1 MRLIY
6 PIIILFLLTS
16 AGAAQL
22 SPDKER
28 FDVVL
33 HPGELEDRTLKLTN
47 IGDAPIFKI
56 TSTQVSG
63 SAKDLIFLVMPK
75 EEVLQPE
82 DEAEIEIFFAIS
94 PETKPGVY
102 TGYIYLL
109 ESTPPT
115 MPIRIEFNINIVG
128 QQSYGLGM
136 TIDDAKSDF
145 IYAKAEE
152 IAEFDLAVK
161 NLGVFR
167 DVASINTS
175 LMPEGWT
182 VTLSDGEKELSM
194 PYDVPLAPGATHSMK
209 LLIETSEPGK
219 KDDLMITATSL
230 GNRSINTSVDAS
242 VEFGMAVRGYNVDIG
257 VPDRM
262 VANKTYK
269 GSFNIGLDVTE
280 NVLVGIVTPP
290 ELMVIPLAQVVEVTP
305 KKPGIAN
312 FTMLASTPGNYP
324 LIFRLMDSNGIP
336 MPEEATSV
344 KVVLPEGVA
353 VLTGEDFQYSTVASL
368 SAQENGASVVVN
380 VPLGKLGEKTRE
392 RLQDHSRVVIL
403 GNQSIVSMDAEKDLE
418 GIEVKRIQGENLC
431 IECWLF
437 AAEMW
442 PNGSSKVVLSSSQP
456 VNVFRAYQLAKT
468 ESLPLVICEGS
479 VNQAAKSAI
488 YEMTKRNVTLSKA
501 LIVGEIGD
509 ENARVLQDAGI
520 SMEEVT

>member
-1 MRLIY
+1 
-6 PIIILFLLTS
+6 
-16 AGAAQL
+16 
-22 SPDKER
+22 
-28 FDVVL
+28 
-33 HPGELEDRTLKLTN
+33 
-47 IGDAPIFKI
+47 
-56 TSTQVSG
+56 
-63 SAKDLIFLVMPK
+63 
-75 EEVLQPE
+75 
-82 DEAEIEIFFAIS
+82 
-94 PETKPGVY
+94 
-102 TGYIYLL
+102 
-109 ESTPPT
+109 
-115 MPIRIEFNINIVG
+115 
-128 QQSYGLGM
+128 
-136 TIDDAKSDF
+136 
-145 IYAKAEE
+145 
-152 IAEFDLAVK
+152 
-161 NLGVFR
+161 
-167 DVASINTS
+167 
-175 LMPEGWT
+175 
-182 VTLSDGEKELSM
+182 M

-209 LLIETSEPGK
+209 LLIETSKPGK

-305 KKPGIAN
+305 KRPGIAN

-344 KVVLPEGVA
+344 EVVLPEGVA

-479 VNQAAKSAI
+479 VSQAAKSAI